1 MSKQDLKDQADAAGM
16 DVDDLIQKTVLS
28 SQTLDEA
35 AKRLRISRY
44 TIMYRLA
51 AKGLRVRTQ
60 LKIERIR

>member
-1 MSKQDLKDQADAAGM
+1 MSKQDLKEQADAAGM